1 MKKSVLLSALLVAA
15 CCASAQSISKSYTFD
30 TPSVQASAE
39 HEGYCSVV
47 SSLDTSTSVVGEPS
61 LPSCYLNFYIP
72 DGRDVKAVTVSKS
85 GKTTYQL
92 SLPLLPAQQ
101 PVPTSADYVAPGFT
115 EPAASVYSSDA
126 AYPSAMAEV
135 VQEGWMHLV
144 NRIVTVRLTPYEY
157 HPLSGVLDF
166 YSDVTVSLHLKSS
179 QSVATDLQ
187 APSMRDDNAA
197 MLAGL
202 VQKVVENPDDVP
214 YPVVMKSPSR
224 YEVSARSAGDNL
236 GYEYVIVTSEAL
248 VPAFEPWG
256 EWKRQKGL
264 DAGIVT
270 MEWIKAN
277 YAGDEISGIYDDAG
291 KLRQFLYESYLD
303 GTVYALL
310 AGDPDVVPVRFA
322 YFRTTRTDV
331 KKEVPSDLYFSDFN
345 GLWDSNDNGTYGEYS
360 TSTINRMLDD
370 VIDYGQEIYVGR
382 VLCANKTE
390 ANNWIEKA
398 LIYEK
403 NPGLGDYS
411 YLTRAFFTEADQFM
425 VTDNNLS
432 TDEEVRPH
440 LPTFKSF
447 MVLKEIYNGEEDNN
461 SPSTPQHP
469 TASEVYE
476 KLKSNYG
483 LVSFMGHGNEC
494 NVGIAT
500 KGVNGGG
507 NVIRLY
513 SYDNVRKPI
522 DGSSDSLTYR
532 NGGSLVNMVNS
543 IYPSVNYS
551 LSCDNSYYT
560 YKGTYN
566 DVYSC
571 FAKYATSGY
580 RSGFVAFLG
589 NTTEGWFYTSNWLFY
604 DFCDFLY
611 SLSKTSIGVVEAMSK
626 TKCTDKR
633 LLACRSLVGCPEMPM
648 WIDTPKQIKAALDR
662 DEDANSLTVTLPS
675 ADYRLCITEIGGGDN
690 PYRVVA
696 SDFTTMTFAGL
707 PSDYTVV
714 ITRDGYLPLVYE
726 ARSHVKLQNITYNG
740 ADRTIKGYTIEVG
753 RDVDPDREEGD
764 VVIKG
769 NSNIALDA
777 EHSTVIKGGF
787 SVEKGSTLTIE

>member
-47 SSLDTSTSVVGEPS
+47 SSLDASTSVVGEPS

-101 PVPTSADYVAPGFT
+101 PVPTSADYVVPGFT
-115 EPAASVYSSDA
+115 EPTASVYSSDA

-214 YPVVMKSPSR
+214 HPVVMKSPRR

-248 VPAFEPWG
+248 APAFEPWA

-303 GTVYALL
+303 GAVYALL
-310 AGDPDVVPVRFA
+310 AGDPDVVPVRA
-322 YFRTTRTDV
+322 ANSGSTDV
-331 KKEVPSDLYFSDFN
+331 ITELYYSDFN
-345 GLWDSNDNGTYGEYS
+345 ADWDKNGNGVYGEY
-360 TSTINRMLDD
+360 R
-370 VIDYGQEIYVGR
+370 YGEVDLEEEIYVGR
-382 VLCANKTE
+382 ILCANTAE
-390 ANNWIEKA
+390 ASNWIEKA

-411 YLTRAFFTEADQFM
+411 YLTKAFFTVADQFIEYRGKK
-425 VTDNNLS
+425 VDI
-432 TDEEVRPH
+432 EVRQH
-440 LPTFKSF
+440 LPTFRTFKTLRE
-447 MVLKEIYNGEEDNN
+447 MYNGVEMSD
-461 SPSTPQHP
+461 SPGTPQHP
-469 TASEVYE
+469 TGPEALEE
-476 KLKSNYG
+476 FNKHYG

-494 NVGIAT
+494 SVGIAT
-500 KGVNGGG
+500 QGENSGIG
-507 NVIRLY
+507 IIHRLY
-513 SYDNVRKPI
+513 SFDYVRKPL
-522 DGSSDSLTYR
+522 DSVADLYTYC
-532 NGGSLVNMVNS
+532 NGGSLSGMQNENHPN
-543 IYPSVNYS
+543 INYS
-551 LSCDNSYYT
+551 MSCDNSSYLYRGE
-560 YKGTYN
+560 KGDRYC
-566 DVYSC
+566 C
-571 FAKYATSGY
+571 FAKYVTSGY
-580 RSGFVAFLG
+580 RSGSVAFLG
-589 NTTEGWFYTSNWLFY
+589 NTRSGYFGDIEPLFY
-604 DFCDFLY
+604 GFSDALNALDNK
-611 SLSKTSIGVVEAMSK
+611 SLGVVEALSK
-626 TKCTDKR
+626 KQITDKWTR
-633 LLACRSLVGCPEMPM
+633 IVHNLTGCPEMPM

-662 DEDANSLTVTLPS
+662 DEDANRLTVTLPS

-690 PYRVVA
+690 SYRVVA
-696 SDFTTMTFAGL
+696 SEFTTMTFAGL

-740 ADRTIKGYTIEVG
+740 ADRTITGYTIEVG

-769 NSNIALDA
+769 NSNITLDA